1 MNLKKDN
8 RGIAKSALV
17 IIIVLVVALAAGG
30 VMFAKNMF
38 MSDPLTKLI
47 TGYIN
52 AYSQREMGY
61 SSEMTFSIDKDN
73 AEAKKLFAQIPAGA
87 FKSNT
92 DQLMDFASKILPKLS
107 VKYSAIANTDKDP
120 VNLGANMSVLYDSK
134 ELVDG
139 GVTVRPWEVSVYSK
153 SLLTKPLYS
162 NLADT
167 VKSST
172 GLDISGIKLKDY
184 LDVLYE
190 QDDFTKNFAKSKYA
204 EILKEKLKD
213 NLKSEGLDKVVLTMN
228 YADSIKLFEDIL
240 KEGAK
245 DEALK
250 TSVLNKLD
258 KIIAVAVKNGDYKLV
273 GLSEEDFKKQAE
285 EGKKQLSENWD
296 KILTDMVQVYSG
308 EQFKQYLAT
317 TGNMPIKYI
326 FTFSGDSISKIDG
339 ETTVQ
344 GITIKFNTTV
354 DKYSTD
360 GFTFADASNSDDLT
374 TALNG
379 YGLMGTVMGK
389 ANEILTGDAFKTMKE
404 DLIKT
409 AKESLAA
416 EDATI
421 IETNLNQ
428 LSALSGMSG
437 N

>member
-17 IIIVLVVALAAGG
+17 LIIVLVIGLVAGG
-30 VMFAKNMF
+30 AIFAKNMF
-38 MSDPLTKLI
+38 MSDPMTKLI

-52 AYSQREMGY
+52 TYSQREMKY
-61 SSEMTFSIDKDN
+61 STELTFSLDKNN
-73 AEAKKLFAQIPAGA
+73 AEAKKAFGQIPAGLL
-87 FKSNT
+87 KSNS
-92 DQLMDFASKILPKLS
+92 DQLMDFVSKILPKLS
-107 VKYSAIANTDKDP
+107 IKYSAIANTKEDP
-120 VNLGANMSVLYDSK
+120 VSIGANMSILYDNK
-134 ELVDG
+134 ELLDG
-139 GVTVRPWEVSVYSK
+139 GVTARPWEASIYSK
-153 SLLTKPLYS
+153 TLLSKPLYS
-162 NLADT
+162 DFTDT
-167 VKSST
+167 LKAAS
-172 GLDISGIKLKDY
+172 GLDITSIKLKDY

>member
-1 MNLKKDN
+1 MNLQKDN

-17 IIIVLVVALAAGG
+17 LIIVLVIGLVSGG
-30 VMFAKNMF
+30 AIFAKNMF
-38 MSDPLTKLI
+38 MSDPMTKLI

-52 AYSQREMGY
+52 TYSQREMKY
-61 SSEMTFSIDKDN
+61 STELTFSLDKNN
-73 AEAKKLFAQIPAGA
+73 AEAKKAFGQIPAGLL
-87 FKSNT
+87 KSNS
-92 DQLMDFASKILPKLS
+92 DQLMDFVSKILPKLS
-107 VKYSAIANTDKDP
+107 IKYSAIANTKEDP
-120 VNLGANMSVLYDSK
+120 VSIGANMSILYDNK
-134 ELVDG
+134 ELLDG
-139 GVTVRPWEVSVYSK
+139 GVTARPWEASIYSK
-153 SLLTKPLYS
+153 TLLSKPLYS
-162 NLADT
+162 NFTDT
-167 VKSST
+167 LKAAS
-172 GLDISGIKLKDY
+172 GLDITSIKLKDY

-204 EILKEKLKD
+204 EILKAKLKD
-213 NLKSEGLDKVVLTMN
+213 NLKSEGLDKVVLSMN
-228 YADSIKLFEDIL
+228 YEDYIKMLEDLL

-245 DEALK
+245 DETLK

-258 KIIAVAVKNGDYKLV
+258 KLIAVSVKNGDYKLM

-285 EGKKQLSENWD
+285 EGKKQLNDNWENA
-296 KILTDMVQVYSG
+296 LTEIAKTYSD
-308 EQFKQYLAT
+308 EQFKQALAV
-317 TGNMPIKYI
+317 TGDMPMKYT
-326 FTFSGDSISKIDG
+326 FTFSGDKITKIDG
-339 ETTVQ
+339 EAAVK

>member
-8 RGIAKSALV
+8 RGIAKSALI

-52 AYSQREMGY
+52 TYSQREMGY
-61 SSEMTFSIDKDN
+61 SSEMTFSIDKGN

-107 VKYSAIANTDKDP
+107 VKYTAIANTDKDP
-120 VNLGANMSVLYDSK
+120 VNLGANMSVLYDNK

-139 GVTVRPWEVSVYSK
+139 GVTVRPWEISVYSK

-167 VKSST
+167 IKNSS

-204 EILKEKLKD
+204 EILKAKLKD
-213 NLKSEGLDKVVLTMN
+213 NLKSEGLDKVVLSMN
-228 YADSIKLFEDIL
+228 YEDYIKMLEDLL

-245 DEALK
+245 DETLK

-258 KIIAVAVKNGDYKLV
+258 KLIAVAVKNGDYKLM

>member
-52 AYSQREMGY
+52 AYSQREMSY
-61 SSEMTFSIDKDN
+61 SSEVTFSIDKNNEDV
-73 AEAKKLFAQIPAGA
+73 KKLFAQIPTGA
-87 FKSNT
+87 VKSNT
-92 DQLMDFASKILPKLS
+92 DQLLDFASKVLPKLS

-120 VNLGANMSVLYDSK
+120 VCFGANMSVLYDNK
-134 ELVDG
+134 ELADG
-139 GVTVRPWEVSVYSK
+139 GVTVRPWEVSIYSK
-153 SLLTKPLYS
+153 SLLSKPLYS
-162 NLADT
+162 NLSET
-167 VKSST
+167 VKNAS

-184 LDVLYE
+184 LDILYE

-213 NLKSEGLDKVVLTMN
+213 NLKSEGLDKVVLSMN
-228 YADSIKLFEDIL
+228 YEDSL
-240 KEGAK
+240 KMLVDLLNEGAK
-245 DEALK
+245 DESFK
-250 TSVLNKLD
+250 TSILNKFD
-258 KIIAVAVKNGDYKLV
+258 KLIAVAVKNGDYKLM
-273 GLSEEDFKKQAE
+273 GLSEEDFKKQTE
-285 EGKKQLSENWD
+285 EGKKQLNDNWEG
-296 KILTDMVQVYSG
+296 ILTEIAKTYSG
-308 EQFKQYLAT
+308 DQFKQTLAV
-317 TGNMPIKYI
+317 TGDMPLKYT
-326 FTFSGDSISKIDG
+326 FTFSGDKIAKIEG
-339 ETTVQ
+339 ETNIK

-360 GFTFADASNSDDLT
+360 GYTFADASNSDDLS
-374 TALNG
+374 TALNS
-379 YGLMGTVMGK
+379 YSLMGTVMGK
-389 ANEILTGDAFKTMKE
+389 ANEILTGDAFKNMQE

-416 EDATI
+416 EDAAN
-421 IETNLNQ
+421 IENAFKQ

-437 N
+437 K

>member
-52 AYSQREMGY
+52 TYSQREMGY
-61 SSEMTFSIDKDN
+61 SSEMTFSIDKGN

-120 VNLGANMSVLYDSK
+120 VNLGANMSVLYDNK

-139 GVTVRPWEVSVYSK
+139 GVTVRPWEISVYSK

-167 VKSST
+167 IKNSS

-389 ANEILTGDAFKTMKE
+389 ANEILTGDAFKNMQE
-404 DLIKT
+404 DIIKT
-409 AKESLAA
+409 AKETLAA
-416 EDATI
+416 EDATT
-421 IETNLNQ
+421 IENNFKQ
-428 LSALSGMSG
+428 ISALSGVSG

>member
-17 IIIVLVVALAAGG
+17 LIIVLVIGLVAGG
-30 VMFAKNMF
+30 AIFAKNMF
-38 MSDPLTKLI
+38 MSDPMTKLI

-52 AYSQREMGY
+52 TYSQREMKY
-61 SSEMTFSIDKDN
+61 STELTFSLDKNN
-73 AEAKKLFAQIPAGA
+73 AEAKKAFGQIPAGLL
-87 FKSNT
+87 KSDS
-92 DQLMDFASKILPKLS
+92 DQLMDFVSKILPKLS
-107 VKYSAIANTDKDP
+107 IKYSAIANTKEDP
-120 VNLGANMSVLYDSK
+120 VSIGANMSILYDNK
-134 ELVDG
+134 ELLDG
-139 GVTVRPWEVSVYSK
+139 GVTARPWEASIYSK
-153 SLLTKPLYS
+153 TLLSKPLYS
-162 NLADT
+162 NFTDT
-167 VKSST
+167 VKAAS
-172 GLDISGIKLKDY
+172 GLDITSIKLKDY

-190 QDDFTKNFAKSKYA
+190 QDDFTKNFASSKYA
-204 EILKEKLKD
+204 EILKEKLKN
-213 NLKSEGLDKVVLTMN
+213 NLKSEGMDKVVLTMN

>member
-8 RGIAKSALV
+8 RGIAKSAL
-17 IIIVLVVALAAGG
+17 IIIIALVVALAAGG
-30 VMFAKNMF
+30 VIFAKNMF

-47 TGYIN
+47 SGYIN
-52 AYSQREMGY
+52 TYSQREMGY

-92 DQLMDFASKILPKLS
+92 NQLMDFASKVLPKLS
-107 VKYSAIANTDKDP
+107 VKFSAITNTDKDP
-120 VNLGANMSVLYDSK
+120 VNFGANMSVLYDSK

-360 GFTFADASNSDDLT
+360 GYTFADASNSDDLT

-379 YGLMGTVMGK
+379 YSLMGTVMGK
-389 ANEILTGDAFKTMKE
+389 ANEILTGDAFKNMQE
-404 DLIKT
+404 DIIKT
-409 AKESLAA
+409 AKETLAA
-416 EDATI
+416 EDATT
-421 IETNLNQ
+421 IENNFKQ
-428 LSALSGMSG
+428 ISALSGVSG

>member
-1 MNLKKDN
+1 MNLQKDN

-17 IIIVLVVALAAGG
+17 LIIVLVIGLVAGG
-30 VMFAKNMF
+30 AIFAKNMF
-38 MSDPLTKLI
+38 MSDPMTKLI

-52 AYSQREMGY
+52 TYSQREMKY
-61 SSEMTFSIDKDN
+61 STELTFSLDKNN
-73 AEAKKLFAQIPAGA
+73 AEAKKAFGQIPAGLL
-87 FKSNT
+87 KSNS
-92 DQLMDFASKILPKLS
+92 DQLMDFVSKILPKLS
-107 VKYSAIANTDKDP
+107 IKYSAIANTKEDP
-120 VNLGANMSVLYDSK
+120 VSIGANMSILYDNK
-134 ELVDG
+134 ELLDG
-139 GVTVRPWEVSVYSK
+139 GVTARPWEASIYSK
-153 SLLTKPLYS
+153 TLLSKPLYS
-162 NLADT
+162 NFTDT
-167 VKSST
+167 LKAAS
-172 GLDISGIKLKDY
+172 GLDITSIKLKDY

-204 EILKEKLKD
+204 EILKAKLKD
-213 NLKSEGLDKVVLTMN
+213 NLKSEGLDKVVLSMN
-228 YADSIKLFEDIL
+228 YEDYIKMLEDLL

-245 DEALK
+245 DETLK

-258 KIIAVAVKNGDYKLV
+258 KLIAVSVKNGDYKLM

-285 EGKKQLSENWD
+285 EGKKQLNDNWENA
-296 KILTDMVQVYSG
+296 LTEIAKTYSD
-308 EQFKQYLAT
+308 EQFKQALAV
-317 TGNMPIKYI
+317 TGDMPMKYT
-326 FTFSGDSISKIDG
+326 FTFSGDKITKIDG
-339 ETTVQ
+339 EAAVK

>member
-17 IIIVLVVALAAGG
+17 LIIVLVIGLVAGG
-30 VMFAKNMF
+30 AIFAKNMF
-38 MSDPLTKLI
+38 MSDPMTKLI

-52 AYSQREMGY
+52 TYSQREMKY
-61 SSEMTFSIDKDN
+61 STELTFSLDKNN
-73 AEAKKLFAQIPAGA
+73 AEAKKAFGQIPAGLL
-87 FKSNT
+87 KSDS
-92 DQLMDFASKILPKLS
+92 DQLMDFVSKILPKLS
-107 VKYSAIANTDKDP
+107 IKYSAIANTKEDP
-120 VNLGANMSVLYDSK
+120 VSIGANMSILYDNK
-134 ELVDG
+134 ELLDG
-139 GVTVRPWEVSVYSK
+139 GVTARPWEASIYSK
-153 SLLTKPLYS
+153 TLLSKPLYS
-162 NLADT
+162 NFTDT
-167 VKSST
+167 VKAAS
-172 GLDISGIKLKDY
+172 GLDITSIKLKDY

-190 QDDFTKNFAKSKYA
+190 QDDFTKNFASSKYA
-204 EILKEKLKD
+204 EILKEKLKN
-213 NLKSEGLDKVVLTMN
+213 NLKSEGIDKVVLTMN

-240 KEGAK
+240 KEGSK

-308 EQFKQYLAT
+308 EEFKQYLAT

-416 EDATI
+416 EDAAI

>member
-17 IIIVLVVALAAGG
+17 LIIVLVIGLVAGG
-30 VMFAKNMF
+30 AIFAKNMF
-38 MSDPLTKLI
+38 MSDPMTKLI

-52 AYSQREMGY
+52 TYSQREMKY
-61 SSEMTFSIDKDN
+61 STELTFSLDKNN
-73 AEAKKLFAQIPAGA
+73 AEAKKAFGQIPAGLL
-87 FKSNT
+87 KSDS
-92 DQLMDFASKILPKLS
+92 DQLMDFVSKILPKLS
-107 VKYSAIANTDKDP
+107 VKYSAIANTKEDP
-120 VNLGANMSVLYDSK
+120 VSIGANMSILYDNK
-134 ELVDG
+134 ELLDG
-139 GVTVRPWEVSVYSK
+139 GVTARPWEASIYSK
-153 SLLTKPLYS
+153 TLLSKPLYS
-162 NLADT
+162 NFTDT
-167 VKSST
+167 VKAAS
-172 GLDISGIKLKDY
+172 GLDITSIKLKDY

-190 QDDFTKNFAKSKYA
+190 QDDFTKNFASSKYA

-213 NLKSEGLDKVVLTMN
+213 NLKSEGMDKVVLTMN

-240 KEGAK
+240 KEGSK

-258 KIIAVAVKNGDYKLV
+258 KIIAVAVKNGDYKLI

-308 EQFKQYLAT
+308 EEFKQYLAT

-339 ETTVQ
+339 ETSVQ

-416 EDATI
+416 EDAAI

>member
-17 IIIVLVVALAAGG
+17 LIIVLVIGLVAGG
-30 VMFAKNMF
+30 AIFAKNMF
-38 MSDPLTKLI
+38 MSDPMTKLI

-52 AYSQREMGY
+52 TYSQREMKY
-61 SSEMTFSIDKDN
+61 STELTFSLDKNN
-73 AEAKKLFAQIPAGA
+73 AEAKKAFGQIPAGLL
-87 FKSNT
+87 KSNS
-92 DQLMDFASKILPKLS
+92 DQLMDFVSKILPKLS
-107 VKYSAIANTDKDP
+107 IRYSAIANTKEDP
-120 VNLGANMSVLYDSK
+120 VSIGANMSILYDNK
-134 ELVDG
+134 ELLDG
-139 GVTVRPWEVSVYSK
+139 GVTARPWEASIYSK
-153 SLLTKPLYS
+153 TLLSKPLYS
-162 NLADT
+162 NFTDT
-167 VKSST
+167 LKAAS
-172 GLDISGIKLKDY
+172 GLDITSIKLKDY

>member
-17 IIIVLVVALAAGG
+17 LIIVLVIGLVAGG
-30 VMFAKNMF
+30 AIFAKNMF
-38 MSDPLTKLI
+38 MSDPMTKLI

-52 AYSQREMGY
+52 TYSQREMKY
-61 SSEMTFSIDKDN
+61 STELTFSLDKNN
-73 AEAKKLFAQIPAGA
+73 AEAKKAFGQIPAGLL
-87 FKSNT
+87 KSDS
-92 DQLMDFASKILPKLS
+92 DQLMDFVSKILPKLS
-107 VKYSAIANTDKDP
+107 VKYSAIANTKEDP
-120 VNLGANMSVLYDSK
+120 VSIGANMSILYDNK
-134 ELVDG
+134 ELLDG
-139 GVTVRPWEVSVYSK
+139 GVTARPWEASIYSK
-153 SLLTKPLYS
+153 TLLSKPLYS
-162 NLADT
+162 NFTDT
-167 VKSST
+167 VKAAS
-172 GLDISGIKLKDY
+172 GLDITSIKLKDY

-190 QDDFTKNFAKSKYA
+190 QDDFTKNFASSKYA

-213 NLKSEGLDKVVLTMN
+213 NLKSEGMDKVVLTMN

-240 KEGAK
+240 KEGSK

-258 KIIAVAVKNGDYKLV
+258 KIIAVAVKNGDYKLI

-339 ETTVQ
+339 ETSVQ

-416 EDATI
+416 EDAAI

>member
-17 IIIVLVVALAAGG
+17 LIIVLVIGLVAGG
-30 VMFAKNMF
+30 AIFAKNMF
-38 MSDPLTKLI
+38 MSDPMTKLI

-52 AYSQREMGY
+52 TYSQREMKY
-61 SSEMTFSIDKDN
+61 STELTFSLDKNN
-73 AEAKKLFAQIPAGA
+73 AEAKKAFGQIPAGLL
-87 FKSNT
+87 KSDS
-92 DQLMDFASKILPKLS
+92 DQLMDFVSKILPKLS
-107 VKYSAIANTDKDP
+107 IKYSAIANTKEDP
-120 VNLGANMSVLYDSK
+120 VSIGANMSILYDNK
-134 ELVDG
+134 ELLDG
-139 GVTVRPWEVSVYSK
+139 GVTARPWEASIYSK
-153 SLLTKPLYS
+153 TLLSKPLYS
-162 NLADT
+162 NFTDT
-167 VKSST
+167 VKAAS
-172 GLDISGIKLKDY
+172 GLDITSIKLKDY

-190 QDDFTKNFAKSKYA
+190 QDDFTKNFASSKYA
-204 EILKEKLKD
+204 EILKEKLKN
-213 NLKSEGLDKVVLTMN
+213 NLKSEGMDKVVLTMN

-308 EQFKQYLAT
+308 EEFKQYLAT

-339 ETTVQ
+339 ETSVQ

-416 EDATI
+416 EDAAI

>member
-17 IIIVLVVALAAGG
+17 LIIVLVIGLVAGG
-30 VMFAKNMF
+30 AIFAKNMF
-38 MSDPLTKLI
+38 MSDPMTKLI

-52 AYSQREMGY
+52 TYSQREMKY
-61 SSEMTFSIDKDN
+61 STELTFSLDKNN
-73 AEAKKLFAQIPAGA
+73 AEAKKAFGQIPAGLL
-87 FKSNT
+87 KSNS
-92 DQLMDFASKILPKLS
+92 DQLMDFVSKILPKLS
-107 VKYSAIANTDKDP
+107 IKYSAIANTKEDP
-120 VNLGANMSVLYDSK
+120 VSIGANMSILYDNK
-134 ELVDG
+134 ELLDG
-139 GVTVRPWEVSVYSK
+139 GVTARPWEASIYSK
-153 SLLTKPLYS
+153 TLLSKPLYS
-162 NLADT
+162 NFTDT
-167 VKSST
+167 VKAAS
-172 GLDISGIKLKDY
+172 GLDITSIKLKDY

-190 QDDFTKNFAKSKYA
+190 QDDFTKNFASSKYA
-204 EILKEKLKD
+204 EILKEKLKN
-213 NLKSEGLDKVVLTMN
+213 NLKSEGMDKVVLTMN

-308 EQFKQYLAT
+308 EEFKQYLAT

-339 ETTVQ
+339 ETSVQ

>member
-17 IIIVLVVALAAGG
+17 LIIVLVIGLVAGG
-30 VMFAKNMF
+30 AIFAKNMF
-38 MSDPLTKLI
+38 MSDPMTKLI

-52 AYSQREMGY
+52 TYSQREMKY
-61 SSEMTFSIDKDN
+61 STELTFSLDKN
-73 AEAKKLFAQIPAGA
+73 NTEAKKAFGQIPAGLL
-87 FKSNT
+87 KSDS
-92 DQLMDFASKILPKLS
+92 DQLMDFVSKILPKLS
-107 VKYSAIANTDKDP
+107 VKYSAIANTKEDP
-120 VNLGANMSVLYDSK
+120 VSIGANMSILYDNK
-134 ELVDG
+134 ELLDG
-139 GVTVRPWEVSVYSK
+139 GVTARPWEASIYSK
-153 SLLTKPLYS
+153 TLLSKPLYS
-162 NLADT
+162 NFTDT
-167 VKSST
+167 VKAAS
-172 GLDISGIKLKDY
+172 GLDITSIKLKDY

-190 QDDFTKNFAKSKYA
+190 QDDFTKNFASSKYA

-213 NLKSEGLDKVVLTMN
+213 NLKSEGMDKVVLTMN

-240 KEGAK
+240 KEGSK

-317 TGNMPIKYI
+317 TGDMPIKYI

-339 ETTVQ
+339 ETSVQ

-374 TALNG
+374 TALSG

-416 EDATI
+416 EDAAI

>member
-61 SSEMTFSIDKDN
+61 SSEMTFSIDKGN

-120 VNLGANMSVLYDSK
+120 VNLGANMSVLYDNK

-139 GVTVRPWEVSVYSK
+139 GVTVRPWEISVYSK

-167 VKSST
+167 VKNSS

-190 QDDFTKNFAKSKYA
+190 QDDFTKNFAKQSMQ
-204 EILKEKLKD
+204 
-213 NLKSEGLDKVVLTMN
+213 KS
-228 YADSIKLFEDIL
+228 
-240 KEGAK
+240 
-245 DEALK
+245 
-250 TSVLNKLD
+250 
-258 KIIAVAVKNGDYKLV
+258 
-273 GLSEEDFKKQAE
+273 
-285 EGKKQLSENWD
+285 
-296 KILTDMVQVYSG
+296 
-308 EQFKQYLAT
+308 
-317 TGNMPIKYI
+317 
-326 FTFSGDSISKIDG
+326 
-339 ETTVQ
+339 
-344 GITIKFNTTV
+344 
-354 DKYSTD
+354 
-360 GFTFADASNSDDLT
+360 
-374 TALNG
+374 
-379 YGLMGTVMGK
+379 
-389 ANEILTGDAFKTMKE
+389 
-404 DLIKT
+404 
-409 AKESLAA
+409 
-416 EDATI
+416 
-421 IETNLNQ
+421 
-428 LSALSGMSG
+428 
-437 N
+437 

>member
-8 RGIAKSALV
+8 RGIAKSAL
-17 IIIVLVVALAAGG
+17 IIIIALVVALAAGG
-30 VMFAKNMF
+30 VIFAKNMF

-47 TGYIN
+47 SGYIN
-52 AYSQREMGY
+52 TYSQREMGY

-92 DQLMDFASKILPKLS
+92 DQLMDFASKVLPKLS
-107 VKYSAIANTDKDP
+107 VKFSAITNTDKDP
-120 VNLGANMSVLYDSK
+120 VNFGANMSVLYDSK

-404 DLIKT
+404 DLIKA

>member
-8 RGIAKSALV
+8 RGIAKSALI

-61 SSEMTFSIDKDN
+61 SSEMTFSIDKGN

-120 VNLGANMSVLYDSK
+120 VNLGANMSVLYDNK

-139 GVTVRPWEVSVYSK
+139 GVTVRPWEISVYSK

-167 VKSST
+167 IKNSS
-172 GLDISGIKLKDY
+172 GLDISGIKLKEY

-344 GITIKFNTTV
+344 GITIKFDTTV

>member
-52 AYSQREMGY
+52 TYSQREMGY
-61 SSEMTFSIDKDN
+61 TSEMTFSIDKGN

-92 DQLMDFASKILPKLS
+92 DQLMDFASKVLPKLS

-120 VNLGANMSVLYDSK
+120 VNLGANMSVLYDNK

-167 VKSST
+167 VKTST

-204 EILKEKLKD
+204 EILKAKLKD
-213 NLKSEGLDKVVLTMN
+213 NLKSEGLDKVVLSMN
-228 YADSIKLFEDIL
+228 YEDYIKMLEDLL

-245 DEALK
+245 DETLK

-258 KIIAVAVKNGDYKLV
+258 KLIAVAVKNGDYKLM
-273 GLSEEDFKKQAE
+273 GLSEEDFKKHNW
-285 EGKKQLSENWD
+285 ENA
-296 KILTDMVQVYSG
+296 LTEIAKTYSD
-308 EQFKQYLAT
+308 EQFKQALAV
-317 TGNMPIKYI
+317 TGDMPMKYT
-326 FTFSGDSISKIDG
+326 FTFSGDKITKIDG
-339 ETTVQ
+339 EAAVK

-360 GFTFADASNSDDLT
+360 GYTFADASNSDDLT

-379 YGLMGTVMGK
+379 YSLMGTVMGK
-389 ANEILTGDAFKTMKE
+389 ANEILTGDAFKNMQE
-404 DLIKT
+404 DIIKT
-409 AKESLAA
+409 AKETLAA
-416 EDATI
+416 EDATT
-421 IETNLNQ
+421 IENNFKQ
-428 LSALSGMSG
+428 ISALSGVSG

>member
-1 MNLKKDN
+1 MK
-8 RGIAKSALV
+8 
-17 IIIVLVVALAAGG
+17 
-30 VMFAKNMF
+30 
-38 MSDPLTKLI
+38 
-47 TGYIN
+47 
-52 AYSQREMGY
+52 YSTEL
-61 SSEMTFSIDKDN
+61 TFSLDKNN
-73 AEAKKLFAQIPAGA
+73 AEAKKAFGQIPAGLL
-87 FKSNT
+87 KSNS
-92 DQLMDFASKILPKLS
+92 DQLMDFVSKILPKLS
-107 VKYSAIANTDKDP
+107 IKYSAIANTKEDP
-120 VNLGANMSVLYDSK
+120 VSIGANMSILYDNK
-134 ELVDG
+134 ELLDG
-139 GVTVRPWEVSVYSK
+139 GVTARPWEASIYSK
-153 SLLTKPLYS
+153 TLLSKPLYS
-162 NLADT
+162 NFTDT
-167 VKSST
+167 LKAAS
-172 GLDISGIKLKDY
+172 GLDITSIKLKDY

-389 ANEILTGDAFKTMKE
+389 ANEILTGDAFKNMQE
-404 DLIKT
+404 DIIKA
-409 AKESLAA
+409 AKETLAA
-416 EDATI
+416 DDATT
-421 IETNLNQ
+421 IENNFKQ
-428 LSALSGMSG
+428 ISALSGVSG

>member
-52 AYSQREMGY
+52 TYSQREMKY
-61 SSEMTFSIDKDN
+61 STELTFSLDKNN
-73 AEAKKLFAQIPAGA
+73 AEAKKAFGQIPAGLL
-87 FKSNT
+87 KSNS
-92 DQLMDFASKILPKLS
+92 DQLMDFVSKILPKLS
-107 VKYSAIANTDKDP
+107 IKYSAIANTKEDP
-120 VNLGANMSVLYDSK
+120 VSIGANMSILYDNK
-134 ELVDG
+134 ELLDG
-139 GVTVRPWEVSVYSK
+139 GVTARPWEASIYSK
-153 SLLTKPLYS
+153 TLLSKPLYS
-162 NLADT
+162 NFTDT
-167 VKSST
+167 LKAAS
-172 GLDISGIKLKDY
+172 GLDITSIKLKDY

-389 ANEILTGDAFKTMKE
+389 ANEILTGDAFKNMQE
-404 DLIKT
+404 DIIKA
-409 AKESLAA
+409 AKETLAA
-416 EDATI
+416 EDATT
-421 IETNLNQ
+421 IENNFKQ
-428 LSALSGMSG
+428 ISALSGVSG

>member
-17 IIIVLVVALAAGG
+17 LIIVLVIGLVAGG
-30 VMFAKNMF
+30 AIFAKNMF
-38 MSDPLTKLI
+38 MSDPMTKLI

-52 AYSQREMGY
+52 TYSQREMKY
-61 SSEMTFSIDKDN
+61 STELTFSLDKNN
-73 AEAKKLFAQIPAGA
+73 AEAKKAFGQIPAGLL
-87 FKSNT
+87 KSDS
-92 DQLMDFASKILPKLS
+92 DQLMDFVSKILPKLS
-107 VKYSAIANTDKDP
+107 IEYSAIANTKEDP
-120 VNLGANMSVLYDSK
+120 VSIGANMSILYDNK
-134 ELVDG
+134 ELLDG
-139 GVTVRPWEVSVYSK
+139 GVTARPWEASIYSK
-153 SLLTKPLYS
+153 TLLSKPLYS
-162 NLADT
+162 NFTDT
-167 VKSST
+167 VKAAS
-172 GLDISGIKLKDY
+172 GLDITSIKLKDY

-190 QDDFTKNFAKSKYA
+190 QDDFTKNFASSKYA
-204 EILKEKLKD
+204 EILKEKLKN
-213 NLKSEGLDKVVLTMN
+213 NLKSEGMDKVVLTMN

-308 EQFKQYLAT
+308 EEFKQYLAT

-339 ETTVQ
+339 ETSVQ

-416 EDATI
+416 EDAAI

>member
-8 RGIAKSALV
+8 RGIAKSALI

-52 AYSQREMGY
+52 TYSQREMGY
-61 SSEMTFSIDKDN
+61 SSEMTFSIDKGN

-120 VNLGANMSVLYDSK
+120 VNLGANMSVLYDNK

-139 GVTVRPWEVSVYSK
+139 GVTVRPWEISVYSK

-167 VKSST
+167 IKNSS

>member
-17 IIIVLVVALAAGG
+17 LIIVLVIGLVAGG
-30 VMFAKNMF
+30 AIFAKNMF

-47 TGYIN
+47 SGYIN
-52 AYSQREMGY
+52 TYSQREMGY

-92 DQLMDFASKILPKLS
+92 DQLMDFASKVLPKLS
-107 VKYSAIANTDKDP
+107 VKFSAITNTDKDP
-120 VNLGANMSVLYDSK
+120 VNFGANMSVLYDSK

>member
-17 IIIVLVVALAAGG
+17 LIIVLVIGLVAGG
-30 VMFAKNMF
+30 AIFAKNMF
-38 MSDPLTKLI
+38 MSDPMTKLI

-52 AYSQREMGY
+52 TYSQREMKY
-61 SSEMTFSIDKDN
+61 STELTFSLDKNN
-73 AEAKKLFAQIPAGA
+73 AEAKKAFGQIPAGLL
-87 FKSNT
+87 KSNS
-92 DQLMDFASKILPKLS
+92 DQLMDFVSKILPKLS
-107 VKYSAIANTDKDP
+107 IKYSAIANTKEDP
-120 VNLGANMSVLYDSK
+120 VSIGANMSILYDNK
-134 ELVDG
+134 ELLDG
-139 GVTVRPWEVSVYSK
+139 GVTARPWEASIYSK
-153 SLLTKPLYS
+153 TLLSKPLYS
-162 NLADT
+162 NFTDT
-167 VKSST
+167 LKAAS
-172 GLDISGIKLKDY
+172 GLDITSIKLKDY

-389 ANEILTGDAFKTMKE
+389 ANEILTGDAFKNMQE
-404 DLIKT
+404 DIIKA
-409 AKESLAA
+409 AKETLAA
-416 EDATI
+416 DDATT
-421 IETNLNQ
+421 IENNFKQ
-428 LSALSGMSG
+428 ISALSGVSG

>member
-52 AYSQREMGY
+52 TYSQREMGY
-61 SSEMTFSIDKDN
+61 SSEMTFSIDKGN

-120 VNLGANMSVLYDSK
+120 VNLGANMSVLYDNK

-139 GVTVRPWEVSVYSK
+139 GVTVRPWEISVYSK

-167 VKSST
+167 IKNSS

-379 YGLMGTVMGK
+379 YGSYGNSNGK
-389 ANEILTGDAFKTMKE
+389 G
-404 DLIKT
+404 
-409 AKESLAA
+409 
-416 EDATI
+416 
-421 IETNLNQ
+421 
-428 LSALSGMSG
+428 
-437 N
+437 

>member
-17 IIIVLVVALAAGG
+17 LIIVLVIGLVAGG
-30 VMFAKNMF
+30 AIFAKNMF

-47 TGYIN
+47 TGY
-52 AYSQREMGY
+52 
-61 SSEMTFSIDKDN
+61 TFSLDKNN
-73 AEAKKLFAQIPAGA
+73 AEAKKAFGQIPAGLL
-87 FKSNT
+87 KSNS
-92 DQLMDFASKILPKLS
+92 DQLMDFVSKILPKLS
-107 VKYSAIANTDKDP
+107 IKYSAIANTKEDP
-120 VNLGANMSVLYDSK
+120 VSIGANMSILYDNK
-134 ELVDG
+134 ELLDG
-139 GVTVRPWEVSVYSK
+139 GVTARPWEASIYSK
-153 SLLTKPLYS
+153 TLLSKPLYS
-162 NLADT
+162 NFTDT
-167 VKSST
+167 LKAAS
-172 GLDISGIKLKDY
+172 GLDITSIKLKDY

>member
-8 RGIAKSALV
+8 RGIAKSALI

-52 AYSQREMGY
+52 TYSQREMKY
-61 SSEMTFSIDKDN
+61 STELTFSLDKNN
-73 AEAKKLFAQIPAGA
+73 AEAKKVFGQIPAGLL
-87 FKSNT
+87 KSNS
-92 DQLMDFASKILPKLS
+92 DQLMDFVSKILPKLS
-107 VKYSAIANTDKDP
+107 IKYSAIANTKEDP
-120 VNLGANMSVLYDSK
+120 VSIGANMSILYDNK
-134 ELVDG
+134 ELLDG
-139 GVTVRPWEVSVYSK
+139 GVTARPWEASIYSK
-153 SLLTKPLYS
+153 TLLSKPLYS
-162 NLADT
+162 NFTDT
-167 VKSST
+167 LKAAS
-172 GLDISGIKLKDY
+172 GLDITSIKLKDY

>member
-38 MSDPLTKLI
+38 MSDPMTKLI

-52 AYSQREMGY
+52 TYSQREMKY
-61 SSEMTFSIDKDN
+61 STELTFSLDKNN
-73 AEAKKLFAQIPAGA
+73 AEAKKVFGQIPAGLL
-87 FKSNT
+87 KSNS
-92 DQLMDFASKILPKLS
+92 DQLMDFVSKILPKLS
-107 VKYSAIANTDKDP
+107 IKYSAIANTKEDP
-120 VNLGANMSVLYDSK
+120 VSIGANMSILYDNK
-134 ELVDG
+134 ELLDG
-139 GVTVRPWEVSVYSK
+139 GVTARPWEASIYSK
-153 SLLTKPLYS
+153 TLLSKPLYS
-162 NLADT
+162 NFTDT
-167 VKSST
+167 LKAAS
-172 GLDISGIKLKDY
+172 GLDITSIKLKDY

-360 GFTFADASNSDDLT
+360 GFIFADASNSDDLT

>member
-38 MSDPLTKLI
+38 MSDPMTKLI

-52 AYSQREMGY
+52 TYSQREMKY
-61 SSEMTFSIDKDN
+61 STELTFSLDKNN
-73 AEAKKLFAQIPAGA
+73 AEAKKVFGQIPAGLL
-87 FKSNT
+87 KSNS
-92 DQLMDFASKILPKLS
+92 DQLMDFVSKILPKLS
-107 VKYSAIANTDKDP
+107 IKYSAIANTKEDP
-120 VNLGANMSVLYDSK
+120 VSIGANMSILYDNK
-134 ELVDG
+134 ELLDG
-139 GVTVRPWEVSVYSK
+139 GVTARPWEASIYSK
-153 SLLTKPLYS
+153 TLLSKPLYS
-162 NLADT
+162 NFTDT
-167 VKSST
+167 LKAAS
-172 GLDISGIKLKDY
+172 GLDITSIKLKDY

-213 NLKSEGLDKVVLTMN
+213 NLKSEGLDKVVLTIN

-379 YGLMGTVMGK
+379 YSLMGTVMGK

>member
-8 RGIAKSALV
+8 RGIAKSAL
-17 IIIVLVVALAAGG
+17 IIIIALVVALAAGG
-30 VMFAKNMF
+30 VIFAKNMF

-47 TGYIN
+47 SGYIN
-52 AYSQREMGY
+52 TYSQREMGY

-92 DQLMDFASKILPKLS
+92 DQLMDFASKVLPKLS
-107 VKYSAIANTDKDP
+107 VKFSAITNTDKDP
-120 VNLGANMSVLYDSK
+120 VNFGANMSVLYDSK

>member
-17 IIIVLVVALAAGG
+17 LIIVLVIGLVAGG
-30 VMFAKNMF
+30 AIFAKNMF
-38 MSDPLTKLI
+38 MSDPMTKLI

-52 AYSQREMGY
+52 TYSQREMKY
-61 SSEMTFSIDKDN
+61 STELTFSLDKNN
-73 AEAKKLFAQIPAGA
+73 AEAKKAFGQIPAGVL
-87 FKSNT
+87 KSDS
-92 DQLMDFASKILPKLS
+92 DQLMDFVSKILPKLS
-107 VKYSAIANTDKDP
+107 IKYSAIANTKEDP
-120 VNLGANMSVLYDSK
+120 VSIGANMSILYDNK
-134 ELVDG
+134 ELLDG
-139 GVTVRPWEVSVYSK
+139 GVTARPWEASIYSK
-153 SLLTKPLYS
+153 TLLSKPLYS
-162 NLADT
+162 NFTDT
-167 VKSST
+167 VKAAS
-172 GLDISGIKLKDY
+172 GLDITSIKLKDY

-190 QDDFTKNFAKSKYA
+190 QDDFTKNFASSNYA

-213 NLKSEGLDKVVLTMN
+213 NLKSEGMDKVVLTMN

-308 EQFKQYLAT
+308 EEFKQYLAT

-326 FTFSGDSISKIDG
+326 FAFSGDSISKIDG
-339 ETTVQ
+339 ETSVQ

>member
-38 MSDPLTKLI
+38 MSDPMTKLI

-52 AYSQREMGY
+52 TYSQREMKY
-61 SSEMTFSIDKDN
+61 STELTFSLDKNN
-73 AEAKKLFAQIPAGA
+73 AEAKKVFGQIPAGLL
-87 FKSNT
+87 KSNS
-92 DQLMDFASKILPKLS
+92 DQLMDFVSKILPKLS
-107 VKYSAIANTDKDP
+107 IKYSAIANTKEDP
-120 VNLGANMSVLYDSK
+120 VSIGANMSILYDNK
-134 ELVDG
+134 ELLDG
-139 GVTVRPWEVSVYSK
+139 GVTARPWEASIYSK
-153 SLLTKPLYS
+153 TLLSKPLYS
-162 NLADT
+162 NFTDT
-167 VKSST
+167 LKAAS
-172 GLDISGIKLKDY
+172 GLDITSIKLKDY

-344 GITIKFNTTV
+344 GITIKFNTKV

>member
-1 MNLKKDN
+1 
-8 RGIAKSALV
+8 
-17 IIIVLVVALAAGG
+17 
-30 VMFAKNMF
+30 
-38 MSDPLTKLI
+38 
-47 TGYIN
+47 
-52 AYSQREMGY
+52 
-61 SSEMTFSIDKDN
+61 
-73 AEAKKLFAQIPAGA
+73 
-87 FKSNT
+87 
-92 DQLMDFASKILPKLS
+92 MDFASKVLPKLS
-107 VKYSAIANTDKDP
+107 VKFSAITNTDKDP
-120 VNLGANMSVLYDSK
+120 VNFGANMSVLYDSK

>member
-38 MSDPLTKLI
+38 MSDPMTKLI

-52 AYSQREMGY
+52 TYSQREMKY
-61 SSEMTFSIDKDN
+61 STELTFSLDKNN
-73 AEAKKLFAQIPAGA
+73 AEAKKVFGQIPAGLL
-87 FKSNT
+87 KSNS
-92 DQLMDFASKILPKLS
+92 DQLMDFVSKILPKLS
-107 VKYSAIANTDKDP
+107 IKYSAIANTKEDP
-120 VNLGANMSVLYDSK
+120 VSIGANMSILYDNK
-134 ELVDG
+134 ELLDG
-139 GVTVRPWEVSVYSK
+139 GVTARPWEASIYSK
-153 SLLTKPLYS
+153 TLLSKPLYS
-162 NLADT
+162 NFTDT
-167 VKSST
+167 LKAAS
-172 GLDISGIKLKDY
+172 GLDITSIKLKDY

-339 ETTVQ
+339 ETTVH